1 MSTTALDTSASEKNE
16 SPKRKI
22 ASNDDEPDLLAMTD
36 PKPGGLVFPD
46 HIWMVDIPC
55 VDQDIDLIQ
64 DLTLADYLVT
74 EKLSIEVNADE
85 DTEGAQK
92 YEFPDREISYTE
104 FLVRRR
110 QDISPL

>member
-64 DLTLADYLVT
+64 DLTLIESLPA
-74 EKLSIEVNADE
+74 ENISIEVSVDE
-85 DTEGAQK
+85 DTEGAHK
-92 YEFPDREISYTE
+92 YEFPDRANFIQKI
-104 FLVRRR
+104 LVRRR
-110 QDISPL
+110 WDISNL